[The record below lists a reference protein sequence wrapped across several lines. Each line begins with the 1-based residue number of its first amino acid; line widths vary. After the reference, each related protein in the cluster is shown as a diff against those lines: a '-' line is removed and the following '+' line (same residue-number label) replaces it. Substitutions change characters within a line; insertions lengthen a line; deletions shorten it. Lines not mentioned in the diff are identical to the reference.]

1 MGGGRTA
8 DPQPRHAFGC
18 YSVGFSDQAEGHPD
32 GNAQPGRRSMLR
44 LGAYTAHERIC
55 PSMSVELF
63 SLRGKTALVTGASKG
78 LGYEMARALA
88 AAGADVAITSRH
100 LDEVTAAAAVLSAE
114 TGRRVLP
121 LQADAG
127 QAGDV
132 DAMTER
138 VIGELGGLDIL
149 VNNAGIN
156 IHSFVHEQSEED
168 WNKVL
173 QIDLTGPMLCTRAAT
188 RHMIPKG
195 RGRVIN
201 ISSIL
206 GLVGYPKRG
215 PYCAAKGALINL
227 TKAYAVELAPHQI
240 TVNCICPGPF
250 DTPLTQGLV
259 QGPVREDFTRRIPMG
274 RWGDPK
280 ELVGAVLYF
289 ASDAAAFTT
298 GAILT
303 VDGGWTSI

>member
-1 MGGGRTA
+1 
-8 DPQPRHAFGC
+8 
-18 YSVGFSDQAEGHPD
+18 
-32 GNAQPGRRSMLR
+32 
-44 LGAYTAHERIC
+44 
-55 PSMSVELF
+55 MSVNLF
-63 SLRGKTALVTGASKG
+63 SLEGKVALVTGASKG
-78 LGYEMARALA
+78 LGYDMAQTLA
-88 AAGADVAITSRH
+88 AAGAKVAITSRH
-100 LDEVTAAAAVLSAE
+100 LDEVQEAAARIAAE
-114 TGRRVLP
+114 TGVQTLA

-127 QAGDV
+127 QAAEV
-132 DAMTER
+132 DAMVEKT
-138 VIGELGGLDIL
+138 IAELGQLDIL

-173 QIDLTGPMLCTRAAT
+173 QIDLNGPMLCTRAAA
-188 RHMIPKG
+188 RHMIPRRSG
-195 RGRVIN
+195 RIIN

-227 TKAYAVELAPHQI
+227 TKCYAVELAEHQI
-240 TVNCICPGPF
+240 TVNCVCPGPF
-250 DTPLTQGLV
+250 DTPMTKGLV

-303 VDGGWTSI
+303 VDGGWTAI